1 MGGGNKMIVH
11 TKPETG
17 QEELDAVNRVIKSG
31 WMGRGPECEAF
42 EKEFSRYIAWIEDGV
57 LIERY
62 CLFTNCCTSALKMA
76 YKWAKEQGY
85 KSFGYPSNTFCATY
99 AAGIEMGLKA
109 FPDELG
115 GYYEGLDIDFDVIV
129 HYGGAITE
137 QGDYSMTLIEDS
149 AHRIEPNDPLIGKI
163 RCYSF
168 HPNKNMT
175 TGGGGMFV
183 TADKDIYEWAKL
195 QINDG
200 LKRTELGRFDYTV
213 EAYAGGYE
221 GFDINAAIGRVQLRK
236 LPEFNRKRKLLIDR
250 YNKAFDKEWTGLHIY
265 PLYLKDYDQVKE
277 CIVELEKQGISC
289 KSHYP
294 NSNVMTLPLYP
305 SLTIKEQDEVIEKV
319 KNLCREKR
327 VLL

>member
-1 MGGGNKMIVH
+1 VIVH
-11 TKPETG
+11 TKPETN
-17 QEELDAVNRVIKSG
+17 QLELDAVNKCIASG
-31 WMGRGPECEAF
+31 WMGRGPETEAF

-57 LIERY
+57 LIEPY
-62 CLFTNCCTSALKMA
+62 CLFTNSCTSALKLA
-76 YKWAKEQGY
+76 YKYYAQNYDVKTFSCSE
-85 KSFGYPSNTFCATY
+85 NTFCATY
-99 AAGIEMGLKA
+99 SAGYEMGLVKRPIGRA
-109 FPDELG
+109 DIHVSVWFG
-115 GYYEGLDIDFDVIV
+115 GKKFQDYEKC
-129 HYGGAITE
+129 
-137 QGDYSMTLIEDS
+137 QIEDS

-175 TGGGGMFV
+175 SGGGGMFV
-183 TADKDIYEWAKL
+183 CKDKDIYEWALL

-236 LPEFNRKRKLLIDR
+236 LPEFNKKRKELIGR
-250 YNKAFDKEWTGLHIY
+250 YNKAFNKEWAGNHIY

-294 NSNVMTLPLYP
+294 GSNVMTLPLYP
-305 SLTIKEQDEVIEKV
+305 SLSFKEQDEVIEKV
-319 KNLCREKR
+319 TALCRDKR
-327 VLL
+327 ILL